1 MALTNFEPFCFTIFS
16 LLVPAPPQAAPPPPP
31 EDDDPPPPP
40 EWIDEHDTQVVP
52 EQPRAFA
59 PQSAF
64 SGPPTSVPPKFGPP
78 KVPVGMPS
86 GPPPSQ
92 LSSRPLSSDMT
103 GALRPTGPPPAQP
116 PNRPVSMAY
125 GATPVQV
132 PPKMSSTGLVS
143 PPSHSQ
149 PPKMPMGQL
158 PKMPMARPPSGPIA
172 PAQPSS
178 TSPPPT
184 AVPKSYPPP
193 QQFPPNGMNG
203 MQRSPSG
210 HGIPSGP
217 APVGPTPTGNP
228 GLGFNPSQSG
238 FPQNGSGVG
247 GMQRSPSGNVMP
259 QGAPPKQPTPP
270 VPSVAQPANVQPKVA
285 PAAFTPMF
293 GGAGGTPKFSPM
305 FAPPGPGPARP
316 PSPPHI
322 AKTLVPEPYANL
334 PQYPAVPA
342 GIPQGPPPSVS
353 RPNLAVPGPS
363 ATAASGSHVSPR
375 SARKLHELLPAGI
388 PPTAPNMPVAA
399 PLEPF
404 PLRFLVGKASET
416 RMVTCSPGASVIEVL
431 TEAMFE
437 LMEFADDDFITYH
450 LLCGDEKETIDNS
463 AVVSDSIYVQECLAR
478 GVAPSVLLKPSNTLT
493 DLDDLAYDA
502 PEMISAEDSA
512 QASME
517 ADLGFKLPEYA
528 YTAHRQSNPE
538 PVAPAVEP
546 TPVVEEPVFVD
557 DSSPFDATDAF
568 DTPET
573 QAFSPPAVAQSIPA
587 ASAFSPPS
595 NAPTPAFV
603 PPSFVTPKQASPL
616 QNNRAARAIA
626 ARPSVNSLA
635 ANRRSIFEHPAMT
648 QRVTPASRHSNIDT
662 TFKARFSLPG
672 DSQKWVIL
680 TLQSDDTIAG
690 VKIQLT
696 ANLRDQ
702 GVDLP
707 VERYIFKL
715 PGASFL
721 TNEAEK
727 MKGLPYVH
735 NCLMRGSEPM
745 FVVLEKTS
753 DAAKRIKKNN
763 VEIGALIGRPMSWV
777 QGDDE
782 ITSFRQ
788 AMTRLRYF
796 ERQKSNATQAKDR
809 DVRAG
814 LALHIGALATPTGP
828 NNSTLVN
835 LGLELMQVKKKVPV
849 KADETAAQFIQGHVE
864 KYYHKQGKTTKQWD
878 EFILKPPGIA
888 EFIYGP
894 YAFHAFDY
902 VRECIAKN
910 KPVELMLVELSDV
923 IASRQ
928 SEPSAIAVSTPASP
942 SMRFPL
948 SQSTSSSNIASSGSS
963 SNLAPSTEESLE
975 DESFLLEDPS
985 IKYDHAEVSVG
996 KRPAERMACISIWD
1010 LQRKFRIR
1018 LVGVENVS
1026 PISNSFVAAYTAV
1039 ASSSKVPTSCDDC
1052 PLYMYLTAEL
1062 YHGGEMIAKPFV
1074 SSIVPASNN
1083 PRWHEWAEF
1092 DISLSNLPR
1101 AVRVCLTA
1109 WVAKKPVRA
1118 EFNDIALSWVNM
1130 QLFDYKH
1137 ELRAGPQVLKMWP
1150 DEKANP
1156 IGTTVQYDGKNPS
1169 VLYLQLET
1177 FQLPVVFP
1185 TETGDFP
1192 PYPVPTSM
1200 TNQEQ
1205 ARLLKI
1211 SESDPLYRMTKHDK
1225 HLMWKYREFCKSRPK
1240 ALPKFLA
1247 SVPMADARA
1256 VQEMHRLLRIWA
1268 PIAPIDAL
1276 ELLDSK
1282 FADAIVREYAVRRLE
1297 ELSREDLLDYL
1308 LQLVQVLKYEPYH
1321 RTAFADMLVRA
1332 ALANKSV
1339 GHHFFWYLKSEIHV
1353 PEISERFG
1361 LLLEAYL
1368 RGCGPHRA
1376 QLASQNDMQL
1386 KFVAAANM
1394 IKPLKDGERLGA
1406 LRAELQQVSFPRVGI
1421 GMPLNPRIEVNG
1433 IRVEKCKY
1441 MDSKKLPLWLVFQN
1455 ADPKG
1460 ADRYIIF
1467 KSGDDLRQDMLTLQM
1482 IRIMDHLWKKNDL
1495 DFQLNAYGC
1504 IATGDEVGMIEVV
1517 LNAMTTAAITN
1528 AAGGATAAFRDDPI
1542 DNWIREQNPTDGAYR
1557 LAKEKFIYSCAGYC
1571 VATYVLGIGDR
1582 HNDNVMLTKDGRLF
1596 HIDFGHFLGNYKKK
1610 FGVKRERAPFVFT
1623 PDFAYVMGGKD
1634 SPDFMKFL
1642 DLCAR
1647 AYNVLR
1653 RNANIFINLFAM
1665 MLSTGIPELRTAD
1678 DIEYLRSAFAL
1689 DLNEQQAAQRFNQL
1703 VYEAMSTRT
1712 TQINNAIHIW
1722 AHKD

>member
-1 MALTNFEPFCFTIFS
+1 
-16 LLVPAPPQAAPPPPP
+16 
-31 EDDDPPPPP
+31 
-40 EWIDEHDTQVVP
+40 
-52 EQPRAFA
+52 
-59 PQSAF
+59 
-64 SGPPTSVPPKFGPP
+64 
-78 KVPVGMPS
+78 
-86 GPPPSQ
+86 
-92 LSSRPLSSDMT
+92 
-103 GALRPTGPPPAQP
+103 
-116 PNRPVSMAY
+116 
-125 GATPVQV
+125 
-132 PPKMSSTGLVS
+132 
-143 PPSHSQ
+143 
-149 PPKMPMGQL
+149 
-158 PKMPMARPPSGPIA
+158 
-172 PAQPSS
+172 
-178 TSPPPT
+178 
-184 AVPKSYPPP
+184 
-193 QQFPPNGMNG
+193 
-203 MQRSPSG
+203 
-210 HGIPSGP
+210 
-217 APVGPTPTGNP
+217 
-228 GLGFNPSQSG
+228 
-238 FPQNGSGVG
+238 
-247 GMQRSPSGNVMP
+247 
-259 QGAPPKQPTPP
+259 
-270 VPSVAQPANVQPKVA
+270 
-285 PAAFTPMF
+285 
-293 GGAGGTPKFSPM
+293 
-305 FAPPGPGPARP
+305 
-316 PSPPHI
+316 
-322 AKTLVPEPYANL
+322 
-334 PQYPAVPA
+334 
-342 GIPQGPPPSVS
+342 
-353 RPNLAVPGPS
+353 
-363 ATAASGSHVSPR
+363 
-375 SARKLHELLPAGI
+375 
-388 PPTAPNMPVAA
+388 
-399 PLEPF
+399 
-404 PLRFLVGKASET
+404 
-416 RMVTCSPGASVIEVL
+416 MVTCSPGSTVIEVL

-463 AVVSDSIYVQECLAR
+463 AIVSDSIYIQECLAR

-502 PEMISAEDSA
+502 PEMIGYAPDTPHGI
-512 QASME
+512 E
-517 ADLGFKLPEYA
+517 ADLGFKLPDYA
-528 YTAHRQSNPE
+528 YAAQQQLASVPAE
-538 PVAPAVEP
+538 PVAA
-546 TPVVEEPVFVD
+546 EPVFEQPEPSSIAEPMAAVD
-557 DSSPFDATDAF
+557 DSSPFDAPDADIF
-568 DTPET
+568 TAPIAEPVT
-573 QAFSPPAVAQSIPA
+573 VAQSIPA
-587 ASAFSPPS
+587 ASTFAPPS
-595 NAPTPAFV
+595 NAPTPQFV
-603 PPSFVTPKQASPL
+603 PPSFTTPKQPSPL
-616 QNNRAARAIA
+616 QNNRAARAV
-626 ARPSVNSLA
+626 ARPSVTSMA

-680 TLQSDDTIAG
+680 TLLADATIAS
-690 VKIQLT
+690 VKSQLT

-702 GVDLP
+702 GIDLP

-727 MKGLPYVH
+727 MKALPYVH

-745 FVVLEKTS
+745 FVVLEKTA

-788 AMTRLRYF
+788 SMTRLRYF
-796 ERQKSNATQAKDR
+796 ERQKSTSTSAKDR

-814 LALHIGALATPTGP
+814 LSLHIGALAAPTGP
-828 NNSTLVN
+828 NNSTLVT

-864 KYYHKQGKTTKQWD
+864 KYYHKQGKTTKAWD

-910 KPVELMLVELSDV
+910 KPVELMLVELSAV
-923 IASRQ
+923 VASRQ
-928 SEPSAIAVSTPASP
+928 EAEPAIAVNNAASP
-942 SMRFPL
+942 STMRFPL
-948 SQSTSSSNIASSGSS
+948 SQSTSSPNLSSGSS
-963 SNLAPSTEESLE
+963 LNLLGTEESLE
-975 DESFLLEDPS
+975 DESFLLEDPA
-985 IKYDHAEVSVG
+985 IKYDHAEISVG
-996 KRPAERMACISIWD
+996 KRPAERMACISVWD
-1010 LQRKFRIR
+1010 LRRSFRIR
-1018 LVGVENVS
+1018 LTGVENVS

-1052 PLYMYLTAEL
+1052 PLYMYVTAEL
-1062 YHGGEMIAKPFV
+1062 YHGGELISKPYV

-1092 DISLSNLPR
+1092 DINMANLPR
-1101 AVRVCLTA
+1101 AVRVCITA

-1118 EFNDIALSWVNM
+1118 EFSDIALSWVNM

-1137 ELRAGPQVLKMWP
+1137 ELRTGPQVLKMWP
-1150 DEKANP
+1150 DDKANP
-1156 IGTTVQYDGKNPS
+1156 IGTTVQYDGKNPT
-1169 VLYLQLET
+1169 VLYLHMET

-1185 TETGDFP
+1185 TETADFP

-1240 ALPKFLA
+1240 ALPKFLV
-1247 SVPMADARA
+1247 SVPIADARA

-1282 FADAIVREYAVRRLE
+1282 FADAQVREYAVRRLE
-1297 ELSREDLLDYL
+1297 ELSREELLDYL

-1321 RTAFADMLVRA
+1321 QTAFADLLVRA

-1394 IKPLKDGERLGA
+1394 IKPLKDGERLAA
-1406 LRAELQQVSFPRVGI
+1406 LRADLQHVNFPRVGI

-1433 IRVEKCKY
+1433 IRIEKCKY

-1460 ADRYIIF
+1460 ADQYVIF

-1653 RNANIFINLFAM
+1653 RHANIFINLFAM

-1678 DIEYLRSAFAL
+1678 DIEYLRLAFAL